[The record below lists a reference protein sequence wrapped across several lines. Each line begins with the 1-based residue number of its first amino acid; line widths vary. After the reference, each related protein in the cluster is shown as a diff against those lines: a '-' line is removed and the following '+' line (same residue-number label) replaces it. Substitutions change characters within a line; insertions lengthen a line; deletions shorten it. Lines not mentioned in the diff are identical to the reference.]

1 MEPTLKSKKFE
12 VALMHVGVNDLLN
25 DRSQDSLSQGEH
37 WEWGQKLKWKSER
50 NETKIKLHCPIIA
63 PVSIN
68 LMRNKFQFFLKRSL
82 C

>member
-37 WEWGQKLKWKSER
+37 WEWGKSWNESLKEMKQK
-50 NETKIKLHCPIIA
+50 
-63 PVSIN
+63 
-68 LMRNKFQFFLKRSL
+68 
-82 C
+82 